1 MKFILF
7 DIIWIALL
15 FVILGIILYPI
26 YNTIGPDY
34 PFYFSNSLFI
44 IVAGLCIR
52 FIFFLEYSFMRKWKW
67 SKLLL
72 MFSMPLLLL
81 PLSGYFVDFQEF
93 MDGRGL
99 QTLMTKLTPS
109 HQLQLSKYIRSE
121 MIFFGSSAI
130 ISCIALIFR
139 MIISLWRQ
147 KNTSKF

>member
-1 MKFILF
+1 
-7 DIIWIALL
+7 
-15 FVILGIILYPI
+15 
-26 YNTIGPDY
+26 
-34 PFYFSNSLFI
+34 
-44 IVAGLCIR
+44 
-52 FIFFLEYSFMRKWKW
+52 MRKWKW

-99 QTLMTKLTPS
+99 QTLMTNLPPS
-109 HQLQLSKYIRSE
+109 NQLELSKYICSE

-147 KNTSKF
+147 KNSSKF